1 MRRVHKEGTR
11 HFLVGELR
19 QASVSHLVDDQ
30 TGETIGTLAAAM
42 SSMYDS
48 SSRNFFT
55 CDGGVTFYAVSY
67 DPRLNGIA
75 MLVSDDFGTN
85 TAMVASLRLPLGEWT
100 VTADAKRLRPE

>member
-1 MRRVHKEGTR
+1 MRRVHKEGTP

-55 CDGGVTFYAVSY
+55 CDGGVTFHAVSY

-75 MLVSDDFGTN
+75 MLVSDDVETN
-85 TAMVASLRLPLGEWT
+85 TARLASLRLALGKWT
-100 VTADAKRLRPE
+100 EAA